1 MLRSEHERFAL
12 LVVMEEDVDLTPR
25 DRGAAVVCAGVLSWG
40 LGVALLVHVVASLRA
55 RQLRSSGENG
65 VQVVD
70 AIVDQ
75 LLCCVIAALS
85 GARDS
90 DEAMT
95 RAPLQGT
102 PCCEPPGPFTSGIP
116 PGKGSFLSM
125 CGWPAVSFTPS
136 RCARAH
142 ATVLLRGQAGGNVC
156 R

>member
-1 MLRSEHERFAL
+1 MRGGSLGVRGALMLRR
-12 LVVMEEDVDLTPR
+12 
-25 DRGAAVVCAGVLSWG
+25 AAVGRAAMRTLFRCTCSSWG

-142 ATVLLRGQAGGNVC
+142 ATVLLLGQAGGHLC